1 MFCFY
6 LGKRK
11 ESAYELS
18 AVYHKAQYYEQDQMG
33 SSLTPTI
40 SAGLKN
46 PELDFMEQMGFGY
59 KEMEEHGIGS
69 PVLSVS
75 CEYLSMTHFGDTV
88 FVLPKIE
95 IYTGTRLT
103 LSYKVLDTEQKILR
117 AKGSSRHCFLS
128 SSSGRPVSLKRLLP
142 EVHELFLEACL
153 LEPEAFPFSGNES

>member
-1 MFCFY
+1 MNY
-6 LGKRK
+6 RP
-11 ESAYELS
+11 YI
-18 AVYHKAQYYEQDQMG
+18 HKAQYYETDQMG
-33 SSLTPTI
+33 IIHHSNYIRWFEESRV
-40 SAGLKN
+40 
-46 PELDFMEQMGFGY
+46 DFMEQMGFGY

-153 LEPEAFPFSGNES
+153 LEPEAFPSSRNES

>member
-1 MFCFY
+1 MNY
-6 LGKRK
+6 RP
-11 ESAYELS
+11 YI
-18 AVYHKAQYYEQDQMG
+18 HKAQYYETDQMG
-33 SSLTPTI
+33 IIHHSNYIRWFEESRV
-40 SAGLKN
+40 
-46 PELDFMEQMGFGY
+46 DFMEQMGFGY

-142 EVHELFLEACL
+142 EIHELFLEACL
-153 LEPEAFPFSGNES
+153 LEPEAFPFSRNES

>member
-1 MFCFY
+1 MNY
-6 LGKRK
+6 RP
-11 ESAYELS
+11 YI
-18 AVYHKAQYYEQDQMG
+18 HKAQYYETDQMG
-33 SSLTPTI
+33 IIHHSNYIRWFEESRV
-40 SAGLKN
+40 
-46 PELDFMEQMGFGY
+46 DFMEQMGFGY